1 MFLIFYSFFSTIK
14 SNDYVCEVFYG
25 QTANDAPGV
34 GIGTTHDLVECF
46 ECHLDFRYPH
56 VYFYPRF

>member
-34 GIGTTHDLVECF
+34 GIGTTHDLA
-46 ECHLDFRYPH
+46 
-56 VYFYPRF
+56 